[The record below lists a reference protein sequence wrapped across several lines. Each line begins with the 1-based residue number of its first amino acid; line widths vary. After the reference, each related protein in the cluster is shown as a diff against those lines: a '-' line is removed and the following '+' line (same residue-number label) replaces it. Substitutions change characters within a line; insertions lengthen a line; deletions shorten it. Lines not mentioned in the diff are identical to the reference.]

1 MSSLTDLTDFLNRT
15 LNNLVHPGDENTKP
29 FPILLPGLRTVS
41 VPPELA
47 GQFAEEAG
55 LPHLDT
61 PKLVAEALAA
71 AITQNYVI
79 LTREEHEQLRQ
90 QAADAPTGHR
100 VINIRTTPTGQ
111 PVLSITIDKTSNDVV
126 VPAKALQKAAEQ

>member
-1 MSSLTDLTDFLNRT
+1 MSSLTDFLTEKLA
-15 LNNLVHPGDENTKP
+15 NLVHPGDENTKP
-29 FPILLPGLRTVS
+29 FPILLPGLRTIS

-100 VINIRTTPTGQ
+100 VINIRTTPTGP

>member
-1 MSSLTDLTDFLNRT
+1 MSEFTDFLTHT
-15 LNNLVHPGDENTKP
+15 LQNLTHPGDDNNKP
-29 FPILLPGLRTVS
+29 FPILLPGLRAIS

-61 PKLVAEALAA
+61 PRLIAEALEA
-71 AITQNYVI
+71 AINTKYVV
-79 LTREEHEQLRQ
+79 LTRVEVEQMRK

-100 VINIRTTPTGQ
+100 VINIRTTPTTP

>member
-15 LNNLVHPGDENTKP
+15 LNNLVHPGDENIKP

-79 LTREEHEQLRQ
+79 LTREEAEQLRQ
-90 QAADAPTGHR
+90 KAADAPTGHR
-100 VINIRTTPTGQ
+100 VINIRTTPTAP
-111 PVLSITIDKTSNDVV
+111 PVLSITIDKTSNDVI
-126 VPAKALQKAAEQ
+126 VPKRALRKAVEQ